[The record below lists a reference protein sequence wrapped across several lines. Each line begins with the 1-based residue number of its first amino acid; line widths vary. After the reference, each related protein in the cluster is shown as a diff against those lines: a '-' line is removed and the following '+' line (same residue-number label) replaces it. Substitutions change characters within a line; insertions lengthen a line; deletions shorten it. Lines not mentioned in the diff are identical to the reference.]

1 MAFSKLELALGALIG
16 LDLAAPGTTRKIAVR
31 LVMGAASRA
40 PAVAGGI
47 AAIPGAPG
55 AIGAGLGYAALQT
68 DPGQQLLAMAEERG
82 RQDRLRLERYVQD
95 TLALAPIRR
104 KKRMS
109 KFNAAVKKGMA
120 IVKGSTSYGKKGVI
134 SNPKTAFGAV
144 TKAVS
149 KVSKALKAGK
159 KKPKSGNVAIKKVLI
174 AAAKILAKRSPA
186 IYRPGKRAVKKKK
199 KTTVKKDYRDYDPQ
213 GA

>member
-1 MAFSKLELALGALIG
+1 MAFSKLEKAMAAIIG
-16 LDLAAPGTTRKIAVR
+16 IQLAPGGAELTRKVVSK
-31 LVMGAASRA
+31 LVMGAVTRA
-40 PAVAGGI
+40 PAVATGI

-95 TLALAPIRR
+95 TLALAPMRR

-109 KFNAAVKKGMA
+109 KFNQAVKKGMA
-120 IVKGSTSYGKKGVI
+120 IVKASTSYGKKGVI
-134 SNPKTAFGAV
+134 NNPKKAFSAV

-149 KVSKALKAGK
+149 KVNKAQKAGK
-159 KKPKSGNVAIKKVLI
+159 KKPKTYKGNVVIKKVLS
-174 AAAKILAKRSPA
+174 AAAKIIEKRG
-186 IYRPGKRAVKKKK
+186 IKTYRKRYGLPKR
-199 KTTVKKDYRDYDPQ
+199 KDYRDYDPQ

>member
-1 MAFSKLELALGALIG
+1 MAFSKLELALGALVG
-16 LDLAAPGTTRKIAVR
+16 LDLAAPGTTRKIAVK

-109 KFNAAVKKGMA
+109 KFNAAVKKGMS
-120 IVKGSTSYGKKGVI
+120 IVKQSKSYGKKGVI
-134 SNPKTAFGAV
+134 SSPKKAFTAV

-149 KVSKALKAGK
+149 KVNKALKAGK
-159 KKPKSGNVAIKKVLI
+159 KKPKSGNVAIKKVFT
-174 AAAKILAKRSPA
+174 AAAKILEQQQAR
-186 IYRPGKRAVKKKK
+186 GKRDRFRIGFRRKKAAKK
-199 KTTVKKDYRDYDPQ
+199 KKDYRDYDPQ
-213 GA
+213 G

>member
-1 MAFSKLELALGALIG
+1 MAFSKLELALGALVG
-16 LDLAAPGTTRKIAVR
+16 LDLAAPGTTRKIAVK

-109 KFNAAVKKGMA
+109 KFNQAVKKGMSIIKA
-120 IVKGSTSYGKKGVI
+120 SPSYGKKGTITNTKKV
-134 SNPKTAFGAV
+134 FGMV
-144 TKAVS
+144 SKIVS
-149 KVSKALKAGK
+149 KVKHG
-159 KKPKSGNVAIKKVLI
+159 KPKPKRGNIAIKKVFS
-174 AAAKILAKRSPA
+174 AAAKLVSPHLKKYKLPKRKKAAK
-186 IYRPGKRAVKKKK
+186 K
-199 KTTVKKDYRDYDPQ
+199 KKDYRDYDPQ
-213 GA
+213 G

>member
-1 MAFSKLELALGALIG
+1 MAFSKLEKAMAAIIG
-16 LDLAAPGTTRKIAVR
+16 IQLAPGGAELTRKVVGKV
-31 LVMGAASRA
+31 LMGVASRA

-109 KFNAAVKKGMA
+109 KFNAAVKKGMS
-120 IVKGSTSYGKKGVI
+120 IMKQSTSYGKKGVI
-134 SNPKTAFGAV
+134 SSPKKAFSAV

-149 KVSKALKAGK
+149 KVNKALKAGK
-159 KKPKSGNVAIKKVLI
+159 KKPKSGNVVIKKI
-174 AAAKILAKRSPA
+174 ISA
-186 IYRPGKRAVKKKK
+186 AVKIIEKRGI
-199 KTTVKKDYRDYDPQ
+199 KTYRERYGLPKRKTKKDYRDYDPQ
-213 GA
+213 G

>member
-1 MAFSKLELALGALIG
+1 MAFSKLEKAMALIIG
-16 LDLAAPGTTRKIAVR
+16 LDLAAPGTTRTIAAR
-31 LVMGAASRA
+31 LVMGAAARA
-40 PAVAGGI
+40 PAVATGI

-68 DPGQQLLAMAEERG
+68 DPGQQLLAAAAEQG
-82 RQDRLRLERYVQD
+82 RQDRLRLERFVQD

-109 KFNAAVKKGMA
+109 KFNQAVKKGMSIMKA
-120 IVKGSTSYGKKGVI
+120 STSYGKKGTI
-134 SNPKTAFGAV
+134 SSPKKAFSAV

-149 KVSKALKAGK
+149 KVSKAQKAGK
-159 KKPKSGNVAIKKVLI
+159 KKPKSGNVVIKKVLS
-174 AAAKILAKRSPA
+174 AAAKIIEKRG
-186 IYRPGKRAVKKKK
+186 IKTYRKRYPKR
-199 KTTVKKDYRDYDPQ
+199 KTPKDYRDYDPQ